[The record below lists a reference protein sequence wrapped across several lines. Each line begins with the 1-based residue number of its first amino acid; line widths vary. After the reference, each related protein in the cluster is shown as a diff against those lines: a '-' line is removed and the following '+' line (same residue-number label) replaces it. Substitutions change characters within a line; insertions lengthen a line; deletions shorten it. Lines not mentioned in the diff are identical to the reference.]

1 MPEIANLSGNIET
14 FRQVDYL
21 WLFNPYLHFSKR
33 NTMALEES
41 ALTLR
46 DYQDMREINRVLLTQ
61 FLIDIAETNIQEAAY
76 KFSETSEVS
85 EA

>member
-1 MPEIANLSGNIET
+1 
-14 FRQVDYL
+14 
-21 WLFNPYLHFSKR
+21 
-33 NTMALEES
+33 MALEES